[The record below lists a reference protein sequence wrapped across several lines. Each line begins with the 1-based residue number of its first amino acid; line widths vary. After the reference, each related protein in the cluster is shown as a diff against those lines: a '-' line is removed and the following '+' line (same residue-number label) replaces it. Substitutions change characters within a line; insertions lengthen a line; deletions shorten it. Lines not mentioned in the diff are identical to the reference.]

1 MKKFFTVSTKIL
13 LFFLGWAILGGLLP
27 IPENVSPAV
36 WRFFAEL
43 VPLLVI
49 IAFTLLFYFI
59 EKRKIK
65 IPIFKNFGK
74 GSLVGVVAG
83 ALWLGLSVGITYAL
97 GAVKFESKNSVLL
110 LALWIF
116 SAFLNVIMQELLVRG
131 YMYSLIKSNYGI
143 AAAAVFTTA
152 LFTAM
157 HGGAFEAGVLP
168 VLNVITMSLLMTA
181 LLEYTGSLTAPVI
194 AHSLW
199 NCVGAL
205 VFGCVSLA
213 SDYPNLLNPVFSGN
227 ILLSGGS
234 CGLEGNAVVLILNIA
249 LTVIF
254 TVMWF
259 KKKRR
264 LHKQSSDR

>member
-1 MKKFFTVSTKIL
+1 MKKFFTVSAKIL

-49 IAFTLLFYFI
+49 IVFTLVFYFVD
-59 EKRKIK
+59 KRKIK

-74 GSLVGVVAG
+74 GSLTGAVAG
-83 ALWLGLSVGITYAL
+83 VIWLGSAVGITYAL
-97 GAVKFESKNSVLL
+97 GAVRFESKNSVPF
-110 LALWIF
+110 LALWIL

-131 YMYSLIKSNYGI
+131 YMYSLIKTNYGV

-168 VLNVITMSLLMTA
+168 VLNVVTMSLFMTA
-181 LLEYTGSLTAPVI
+181 LLEYTGSLVAPII

-199 NCVGAL
+199 NCAGSL
-205 VFGCVSLA
+205 VLGGVSLA
-213 SDYPNLLNPVFSGN
+213 DDYPNLLNPVFSGN
-227 ILLSGGS
+227 AILSGGA
-234 CGLEGNAVVLILNIA
+234 CGLEGNIIVLILNIA

-254 TVMWF
+254 TVLCF
-259 KKKRR
+259 KRKNGKAV
-264 LHKQSSDR
+264 